1 MHSVSQFL
9 IRMGTPVTK
18 WDSEVFSSTGYMV
31 AVYVALANWDSRY
44 LNLLQNSV
52 NIPSSADIYTALA
65 AMPPPIILDPM

>member
-9 IRMGTPVTK
+9 RRMGTPATK